1 MRCDE
6 IMKQNVECAMPEDSV
21 EDAACKMR
29 DHNLGFLPICDDAG
43 RVLGALT
50 DRDIA
55 IRVVAEGKPN
65 STRVEEVMT
74 PDVVAT
80 KPEDN
85 LETAEQL
92 MAKHHKSRM
101 MCIDSDGRLA
111 GVISLSDIAQHHQQ
125 AASDTLR
132 EVSARE
138 ARA

>member
-6 IMKQNVECAMPEDSV
+6 IMKQNVECVLPEDSV

-29 DHNLGFLPICDDAG
+29 DQNVGFLPVCDDAG

-55 IRVVAEGKPN
+55 IRVIAEGKPIT
-65 STRVEEVMT
+65 TRVDEVMT

-80 KPEDN
+80 KPEDAI
-85 LETAEQL
+85 ETAERL
-92 MAKHHKSRM
+92 MAEHHKSRM
-101 MCIDSDGRLA
+101 MCIDADGRLA

-125 AASDTLR
+125 GASETLR